1 MEPAKKE
8 KSEGKVI
15 PIQAFCP
22 TNKRRMDNARLRLKP
37 KSKQLAKNEIKN
49 SMGKIWFVIN
59 TLAQER
65 RIKSNELDDFNQAYG
80 HLNKLIETMFQTIEL
95 MESEALLLDAIKSE
109 HREIRC
115 KMELC
120 LELLGMSKKGIDQ
133 MVSYPVD
140 FLEMAMAV
148 RLKEAK
154 PLENDLDFYWLD
166 QLWNRINIQIDN
178 DLDNFNQANFFKQ
191 LYHDSNSPDVKKRT
205 LALMNGY
212 AKDLYYLK
220 SLLGKEVEETEVIN
234 QIKNFWYEHYRNN
247 STGRIS

>member
-1 MEPAKKE
+1 
-8 KSEGKVI
+8 
-15 PIQAFCP
+15 
-22 TNKRRMDNARLRLKP
+22 MDNARRHLKP
-37 KSKQLAKNEIKN
+37 KRKQLSKNEIKN

-80 HLNKLIETMFQTIEL
+80 NLNKLIETMFQTVDL
-95 MESEALLLDAIKSE
+95 MEIEALALDAMKSE
-109 HREIRC
+109 HCEIRR

-120 LELLGMSKKGIDQ
+120 LELLGMTKKGIDQ

-140 FLEMAMAV
+140 FLEMSLAV

-166 QLWNRINIQIDN
+166 QLWNWINVQIGN
-178 DLDNFNQANFFKQ
+178 DLDSFKQANFFKK
-191 LYHDSNSPDVKKRT
+191 LYQDSNSPDIKKRT
-205 LALMNGY
+205 LTLMNGY

-234 QIKNFWYEHYRNN
+234 QITNFWYEQYRNN

>member
-1 MEPAKKE
+1 
-8 KSEGKVI
+8 
-15 PIQAFCP
+15 
-22 TNKRRMDNARLRLKP
+22 
-37 KSKQLAKNEIKN
+37 
-49 SMGKIWFVIN
+49 MGKIWFVIN

-80 HLNKLIETMFQTIEL
+80 NLNKLIETMVQTIDL
-95 MESEALLLDAIKSE
+95 MESEALALDEMKSE
-109 HREIRC
+109 QREIRR

-120 LELLGMSKKGIDQ
+120 LELLGLTKKGIDQ

-140 FLEMAMAV
+140 FLEMAIAV

-154 PLENDLDFYWLD
+154 PLENDLDFYWID
-166 QLWNRINIQIDN
+166 QLWNGIKVQIDN
-178 DLDNFNQANFFKQ
+178 DLDSFKQANFFKK
-191 LYHDSNSPDVKKRT
+191 LYHDSNSPDIKKRT
-205 LALMNGY
+205 LTLMNGY

-234 QIKNFWYEHYRNN
+234 QITNFWYEQFRNN